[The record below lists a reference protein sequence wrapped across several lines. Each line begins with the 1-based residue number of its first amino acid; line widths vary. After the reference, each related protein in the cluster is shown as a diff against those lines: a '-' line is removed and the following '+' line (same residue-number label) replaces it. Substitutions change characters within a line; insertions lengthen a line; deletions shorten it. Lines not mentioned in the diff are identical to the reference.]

1 MTVRANAPN
10 GTDACTPATPP
21 APGHQ
26 FRLRAEPFR
35 VLAVFLAFAGFA
47 AMSLKWFGAWEGPAF
62 FYPAAGVASAALM
75 LSHRARWPL
84 LLVAVVA
91 AEFLVDALYPNPAW
105 VTAGFVAANVAEA
118 VVGASLV
125 LGWCGGRPDLG
136 NRRDFAGFIV
146 GACLIAPLVGGLIGG
161 SVTSVDY
168 GSSWVSAV
176 LTWWA
181 GDALGVLVVATPI
194 LLWTTQ
200 SVVVRRRPWELAG
213 ILVATAALS
222 VSAFWTDVPRSIVIL
237 PVLAFAAFRL
247 NMLGAAL
254 AGALAA
260 ILANLLTS
268 RVRWLS
274 GAVHASPESQVALTQ
289 IYVAVIFVVALL
301 IAQEAAARQSAVRE
315 HEIERRERIR
325 LETLSRLAAQLSA
338 ALTPEDIAEALAD
351 QVLNEAGAK
360 SVAMSV
366 LDADGRMLECVATAG
381 FPESGGVDGPARVPL
396 SERSLAVDVVKSGQP
411 VEFGSMA
418 EYLNAYPE
426 QLGMAGRVG
435 SIVGW
440 PLSSDGQQV
449 GVLVV
454 VWPDSQPMDSQPMDD
469 AQRAYISAVSTIV
482 SQALV
487 RARIYADERARALV
501 LHSVAQPT
509 SPVEV
514 AGMQYQAL
522 YQPADAAHGLGGD
535 WYSVM
540 SLPDGRTYLAIGD
553 VIGHG
558 LLSVEDMVQ
567 LRSTG
572 NAYAHLGMAAGQM
585 LTEMNHFAASHI
597 RGDFATNLVVLFDP
611 GQFTLSY
618 SSAGHLPPFL
628 RRAATGEVVRLAEA
642 SGPMLGPFDD
652 AVYVQSTVAIEPGD
666 VLVMYTDG
674 LVEHYDEDLKA
685 GIAHLEHV
693 LEAWP
698 PEALLDCEALV
709 RVVGPDSHDDDLC
722 LLVVRFGAPATN

>member
-1 MTVRANAPN
+1 MVTSFPE
-10 GTDACTPATPP
+10 PP
-21 APGHQ
+21 PEQGRPVAGYG
-26 FRLRAEPFR
+26 F
-35 VLAVFLAFAGFA
+35 VAVFLGFAAFA
-47 AMSLKWFGAWEGPAF
+47 AMSWKWFGAWEGPSF

-75 LSHRARWPL
+75 LSRPARWPW

-91 AEFLVDALYPNPAW
+91 AELSVDALFPNPVW
-105 VTAGFVAANVAEA
+105 VSAGFVAANVVEP
-118 VVGASLV
+118 VIGATLV
-125 LGWCGGRPDLG
+125 LGWCDGCPDLR
-136 NRRDFAGFIV
+136 NRRDLARFIA
-146 GACLIAPLVGGLIGG
+146 GACLIAPLVGGLVGG
-161 SVTSVDY
+161 SAVSADR
-168 GSSWVSAV
+168 GSSWAGAV

-181 GDALGVLVVATPI
+181 GDALGVLVIATPI

-213 ILVATAALS
+213 VLAATAVLS
-222 VSAFWTDVPRSIVIL
+222 VTAFWAHVPGSIVIL

-260 ILANLLTS
+260 VLASLMTT
-268 RVRWLS
+268 RVRGLS
-274 GAVHASPESQVALTQ
+274 GVAHASPGTQVVLTQ

-315 HEIERRERIR
+315 HELERRERMR
-325 LETLSRLAAQLSA
+325 LETLSRLAVQLSA

-360 SVAMSV
+360 SVAMGLV
-366 LDADGRMLECVATAG
+366 DADGRRLECIAKSGLSASLSAAG
-381 FPESGGVDGPARVPL
+381 AAGIPL
-396 SERSLAVDVVKSGQP
+396 RERSLVTDVIRSGQP
-411 VEFGSMA
+411 VEFGNA
-418 EYLNAYPE
+418 TDYITAYPE
-426 QLGMAGRVG
+426 LEDLAAVG
-435 SIVGW
+435 HAESIVGW
-440 PLSSDGQQV
+440 PLTSDGQPV

-454 VWPDSQPMDSQPMDD
+454 VWPDARPMDD
-469 AQRAYISAVSTIV
+469 AQRAYISAVSAMV
-482 SQALV
+482 SQALI
-487 RARIYADERARALV
+487 RARIYASERARALV

-540 SLPDGRTYLAIGD
+540 SMPDGRTYLAIGD

-597 RGDFATNLVVLFDP
+597 RGDFATNLVVIFDP
-611 GQFTLSY
+611 GHFTLSY

-628 RRAATGEVVRLAEA
+628 RRAATGEVVRLDEA

-652 AVYVQSTVAIEPGD
+652 AVYVQHTVAVQAGD

-674 LVEHYDEDLKA
+674 LVEHYDEDLKT

-709 RVVGPDSHDDDLC
+709 RDVGPESHHDDLC
-722 LLVVRFGAPATN
+722 LLVVRFGVPGAN